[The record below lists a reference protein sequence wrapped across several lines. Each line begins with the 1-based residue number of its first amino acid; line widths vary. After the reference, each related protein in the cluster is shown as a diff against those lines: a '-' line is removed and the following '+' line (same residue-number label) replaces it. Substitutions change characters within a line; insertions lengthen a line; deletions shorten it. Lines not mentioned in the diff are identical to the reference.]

1 MKIACQERFSF
12 FGVWDFDIKPVTLA
26 TVTLQLITDR
36 GTSLIEREVQIIY
49 LFGAVRCWKVPL

>member
-26 TVTLQLITDR
+26 TVITDR